1 MTSVAIGAFREG
13 RRVRLVG
20 VNTPSSSPRVDLVV
34 VGAGIV
40 GLAHAW
46 HAVRAGLSVVVLD
59 RDDRPVGASV
69 RNFGHICTTA
79 QAGIALTYAEAA
91 RTAWLELAKDAGIGV
106 RETGTVVIART
117 DAEMAVLDE
126 FAAVRAGDLDLLTA
140 SGVGERTGWAT
151 PGAVGG
157 AFLPG
162 DLRVD
167 APTAIP
173 GLVAHLID
181 LGVDMRFG
189 ENVLE
194 IADDGVRTA
203 AGWFPAAAVVVC
215 VGHDVDRFFPTI
227 ALEAEVRRC
236 RLRMIEIDP
245 PRGVRIDPAI
255 FTGTS
260 LLRYAGFA
268 ETAAADDVR
277 AELAATDPDLLTH
290 VVNLMAT
297 QRPDG
302 RVVIGDTHHYE
313 RTLDPFDD
321 ETLDELLLDRFQR
334 LFGVD
339 HLRVRRRWRGVYAAS
354 ARSPY
359 LLASP
364 RPGLVVASVTS
375 GIGMTTAL
383 GFARDALERHGIL

>member
-1 MTSVAIGAFREG
+1 M
-13 RRVRLVG
+13 
-20 VNTPSSSPRVDLVV
+20 NTPSASPVDLVV

-46 HAVRAGLSVVVLD
+46 HAVRSGLSVIVLD

-69 RNFGHICTTA
+69 RNFGHICTSA
-79 QAGIALTYAEAA
+79 QAGLARQYAEVA
-91 RTAWLELAKDAGIGV
+91 RDAWLTLAASAGIEV
-106 RETGTVVIART
+106 RESGTVVVART

-126 FAAVRAGDLDLLTA
+126 FAAARP
-140 SGVGERTGWAT
+140 GEAEILRPRDVAARLGWAA
-151 PGAVGG
+151 PDVVGG
-157 AFLPG
+157 AFLAR

-167 APTAIP
+167 APTVIP
-173 GLVAHLID
+173 ALIAHLRE
-181 LGVDMRFG
+181 LGVDIRFG
-189 ENVLE
+189 ENVVELRE
-194 IADDGVRTA
+194 DGVRTA
-203 AGWFPAAAVVVC
+203 AGWFPATAVAVC
-215 VGHDVDRFFPTI
+215 VGHDVDRLFPDI
-227 ALEAEVRRC
+227 AGEGAVRRC
-236 RLRMIEIDP
+236 RLRMLEIDAP
-245 PRGVRIDPAI
+245 HATPIDPAL

-260 LLRYAGFA
+260 LLRYGGFA
-268 ETAAADDVR
+268 ETAAADGVR
-277 AELAATDPDLLTH
+277 AELAATDPELVTH

-297 QRPDG
+297 QRPGG

-321 ETLDELLLDRFQR
+321 ETLDELLLERFRR

-339 HLRVRRRWRGVYAAS
+339 SLHVRRRWRGVYAAS
-354 ARSPY
+354 EVSPY

-364 RPGLVVASVTS
+364 RPGLVIASVTS

>member
-1 MTSVAIGAFREG
+1 M
-13 RRVRLVG
+13 
-20 VNTPSSSPRVDLVV
+20 NTPSSSRADLVV

-69 RNFGHICTTA
+69 QNFGHICTTA
-79 QAGIALTYAEAA
+79 QSGLARTYAEIA
-91 RTAWLELAKDAGIGV
+91 REAWLTLSGDAGIGV
-106 RETGTVVIART
+106 RESGTVVIART

-126 FAAVRAGDLDLLTA
+126 FAAARR
-140 SGVGERTGWAT
+140 GEVEILAPDAVAARGGWAA
-151 PGAVGG
+151 PGTVGG
-157 AFLPG
+157 AFLPR

-167 APTAIP
+167 APTAVP
-173 GLVAHLID
+173 ALVAHLRD
-181 LGVDMRFG
+181 LGVEVRFG
-189 ENVLE
+189 ENVVDVR
-194 IADDGVRTA
+194 DDGVRTA
-203 AGWFPAAAVVVC
+203 TGWFPAAAVAVC
-215 VGHDVDRFFPTI
+215 VGHDVDRLFPDL
-227 ALEAEVRRC
+227 AAEAAVRRC
-236 RLRMIEIDP
+236 RLRMMEVEAP
-245 PRGVRIDPAI
+245 SAARIAPAV
-255 FTGTS
+255 FTGSS
-260 LLRYAGFA
+260 LLRYGGFA
-268 ETAAADDVR
+268 ETAAAEGVR
-277 AELAATDPDLLTH
+277 AELAATDPELVAH

-321 ETLDELLLDRFQR
+321 ETLDELLLDRFRR

-339 HLRVRRRWRGVYAAS
+339 SLRVRRRWRGVYAAS
-354 ARSPY
+354 ELSPY
-359 LLASP
+359 LSASP

-383 GFARDALERHGIL
+383 GFARDVLERHGIL